1 MVEDRVDRAF
11 RVSLWLKGIDGVL
24 ELVGGLLLLVVS
36 PESIS
41 SLVSF
46 LTRHELSEDPRDFI
60 ANYVLHQASSL
71 PKSATLLGALYLL
84 SHAIIKLVLVV
95 AVLRQRL
102 WAYPWMIA
110 FLIAFIVYQTY
121 RLALSPA
128 VWLALLTGFDILVVV
143 LTWIEYKRHR
153 TADVRVTAV

>member
-1 MVEDRVDRAF
+1 MAEDRVDRAF
-11 RVSLWLKGIDGVL
+11 RISLWLKGIDGVL
-24 ELVGGLLLLVVS
+24 ELVGGFFLLVVS
-36 PESIS
+36 PENIG
-41 SLVSF
+41 SLISF

-60 ANYVLHQASSL
+60 ANFILQQVSNL
-71 PKSATLLGALYLL
+71 PKPAALLGGLYLL
-84 SHAIIKLVLVV
+84 SHGIIKLVLVV

-121 RLALSPA
+121 RMALSPS
-128 VWLALLTGFDILVVV
+128 VWLALLTAFDILVVV

-153 TADVRVTAV
+153 AANVH